1 MKSNIIPIII
11 ILVCIAVMGGCAVRY
26 FFYVPKEEVQ
36 YIGSYEKEL
45 DTDANGTKYVM
56 DEVSPPKKDETVEAK
71 QTESQDTSELERI
84 VEDLSKQAE
93 KSNIT
98 DP

>member
-1 MKSNIIPIII
+1 MKSNILPVII
-11 ILVCIAVMGGCAVRY
+11 ILVCTAVVGGCAVRC
-26 FFYVPKEEVQ
+26 FFYNSEEKVQ

-45 DTDANGTKYVM
+45 DTNTSGTKYVM
-56 DEVSPPKKDETVEAK
+56 DEVSPPKKEEIEAK
-71 QTESQDTSELERI
+71 QTEAQDTSELERI

-93 KSNIT
+93 KSNIV